1 MSKQPKNGKLRS
13 PEPGGEPLPPERATR
28 RAVAA
33 VFSALDGIVQAM
45 IDRAKEGSH
54 LHAKLLFDFA
64 GISAASL
71 PPESEAERPSLA
83 RLFMEKLDQ
92 MAEES
97 ASAEDER
104 PVE

>member
-1 MSKQPKNGKLRS
+1 MPKQPANGKHRS
-13 PEPGGEPLPPERATR
+13 FPAAQAPLPPEQATR

-45 IDRAKEGSH
+45 IVRANEGSH

-64 GISAASL
+64 GISGESL
-71 PPESEAERPSLA
+71 PPETSAEQASLIP
-83 RLFMEKLDQ
+83 RLMERLDR
-92 MAEES
+92 MAEEN
-97 ASAEDER
+97 ALAEDEP

>member
-1 MSKQPKNGKLRS
+1 MIKQPKNGKYHPPEPAPGPLS
-13 PEPGGEPLPPERATR
+13 PEQATR
-28 RAVAA
+28 EAVAA
-33 VFSALDGIVQAM
+33 VFRDLGLIVQALA
-45 IDRAKEGSH
+45 DRAKEGSH

-71 PPESEAERPSLA
+71 PPEPEAERPSLA

-92 MAEES
+92 MAEET
-97 ASAEDER
+97 AAAEDER